1 MSKCCNVWTPVFQCY
16 ESWTPEFQDYSPM
29 NLDFNSE
36 IKPVISKDVDY
47 ESILNKPSINGVTLV
62 GNKTNEEILIQ
73 PLSNEDIES
82 LLARF
87 RR

>member
-87 RR
+87 R

>member
-1 MSKCCNVWTPVFQCY
+1 MSKCCNVWTPVFQSY
-16 ESWTPEFQDYSPM
+16 DSWSPVFQDYSPM

-36 IKPVISKDVDY
+36 IKPVISKNVDY

-87 RR
+87 R

>member
-1 MSKCCNVWTPVFQCY
+1 MSKCCNVWTPVFQSY

-29 NLDFNSE
+29 ALNFNSE
-36 IKPVISKDVDY
+36 IKPVISKNVDY
-47 ESILNKPSINGVTLV
+47 SSILNKPSINGVTLE

-82 LLARF
+82 LLDRF
-87 RR
+87 R

>member
-1 MSKCCNVWTPVFQCY
+1 MSKYCNVWTPVFQCY

-36 IKPVISKDVDY
+36 IKPVISKNVDY
-47 ESILNKPSINGVTLV
+47 ESILNKPSINGVTLE

-87 RR
+87 R